1 MIQGRYKMWTTAQRK
16 RLAELWRQPELSI
29 EEIAFAMHR
38 SNGSAQRKAK
48 SLGLP
53 SRFIMRAA
61 QRADIE
67 ARA

>member
-1 MIQGRYKMWTTAQRK
+1 MIRGRYKMWTTGQHK
-16 RLAELWRQPELSI
+16 RLAELWQQPELSI
-29 EEIAFAMHR
+29 EDIALAMRR
-38 SNGSAQRKAK
+38 SEGSVQRKAQ

-53 SRFIMRAA
+53 SRYTMRAA

>member
-1 MIQGRYKMWTTAQRK
+1 MIRGRYKMWTTGQQR

-29 EEIAFAMHR
+29 EEIASAMHR
-38 SNGSAQRKAK
+38 SNGSVQRKAK